1 MQQEFNAISLFSGLG
16 GDSLGI
22 ENAGGNVI
30 AYNEYDKTAIESH
43 QLNFP
48 HSILIQDESL
58 NDRDGVNIL
67 KIPDSKFEE
76 YRNNVDLVFAGFP
89 CFIKG
94 TPVLTKNGYKSIE
107 EVTLEDELITH
118 TGKIQKIVNLQKKNF
133 SGKLYNISVKYHP
146 EDIICTNEHPFYVRT
161 KKRIWNNQERR
172 YETFFEKPIWKNAE
186 DLNSNDYV
194 GMVLNKNHIIPQ
206 FSFERKVNQSKKSIE
221 RVTLDNE
228 NMWFTLGYF
237 LGDGWIE
244 DTKKKDG
251 RDTNKIRF
259 AINNIDQEMIVS
271 KISKILP
278 ITDKKCDTPGGKCK
292 KFGCADFK
300 WFRIFQ
306 QFGKYAHGKKIPEWV
321 QDAPEEFIQEF
332 LHGYFIADGCKDV
345 KRDSVSYTTVSKD
358 IAYGI
363 QRLYLKLG
371 LVFSITK
378 TIRPETCVIQG
389 RTVNQRDTYLIRGW
403 NKLKRK
409 SLSYID
415 DSHAWF
421 SIKSSFEM
429 VSNKPVFNFEVNE
442 DNTYIV
448 SNTIVHNCQSFSSA
462 GKRKVEDPRN
472 TMFREFSRVVN
483 IIKPKYL
490 IGENVKG
497 LLTKKAENGELYF
510 DIIKAE
516 FERIGYRIYDQVCK
530 ANLFRVPQKRE
541 RLIIVGIRN
550 DLDQEFTF
558 PVIES
563 NEEPNLIGI
572 IQFNMEG
579 AIKIEPEDYDMTQIP
594 SECILTN
601 MDNDETENNVHPYL
615 QLKAKT
621 DQRTRHTY
629 NGKTYD
635 SLLSFG
641 KRDSPIHV
649 EIIDIRKPSKTIICA
664 YDHQPRLFVPLRNR
678 NGYYIRPIL
687 PDELKQIQGFP
698 ADFRVAGS
706 RQNKIKQIGNAVPPP
721 LIEEI
726 VTRIRQL

>member
-48 HSILIQDESL
+48 HSILIKDESL
-58 NDRDGVNIL
+58 NDREAANIL

-89 CFIKG
+89 C
-94 TPVLTKNGYKSIE
+94 
-107 EVTLEDELITH
+107 
-118 TGKIQKIVNLQKKNF
+118 
-133 SGKLYNISVKYHP
+133 
-146 EDIICTNEHPFYVRT
+146 
-161 KKRIWNNQERR
+161 
-172 YETFFEKPIWKNAE
+172 
-186 DLNSNDYV
+186 
-194 GMVLNKNHIIPQ
+194 
-206 FSFERKVNQSKKSIE
+206 
-221 RVTLDNE
+221 
-228 NMWFTLGYF
+228 
-237 LGDGWIE
+237 
-244 DTKKKDG
+244 
-251 RDTNKIRF
+251 
-259 AINNIDQEMIVS
+259 
-271 KISKILP
+271 
-278 ITDKKCDTPGGKCK
+278 
-292 KFGCADFK
+292 
-300 WFRIFQ
+300 
-306 QFGKYAHGKKIPEWV
+306 
-321 QDAPEEFIQEF
+321 
-332 LHGYFIADGCKDV
+332 
-345 KRDSVSYTTVSKD
+345 
-358 IAYGI
+358 
-363 QRLYLKLG
+363 
-371 LVFSITK
+371 
-378 TIRPETCVIQG
+378 
-389 RTVNQRDTYLIRGW
+389 
-403 NKLKRK
+403 
-409 SLSYID
+409 
-415 DSHAWF
+415 
-421 SIKSSFEM
+421 
-429 VSNKPVFNFEVNE
+429 
-442 DNTYIV
+442 
-448 SNTIVHNCQSFSSA
+448 QSFSSA
-462 GKRKVEDPRN
+462 GKRKVDDPRN
-472 TMFREFSRVVN
+472 TMFCEFSRVVN

-563 NEEPNLIGI
+563 NAEPNLIGI

-594 SECILTN
+594 YECILTN

-721 LIEEI
+721 LIQEI
-726 VTRIRQL
+726 VTRLIQL

>member
-1 MQQEFNAISLFSGLG
+1 MR
-16 GDSLGI
+16 
-22 ENAGGNVI
+22 GGNVI

-48 HSILIQDESL
+48 DSILIKDESL
-58 NDRDGVNIL
+58 NDREAANIL

-259 AINNIDQEMIVS
+259 AINNIDQEMVVS

-462 GKRKVEDPRN
+462 GKRKVDDPRN

-510 DIIKAE
+510 
-516 FERIGYRIYDQVCK
+516 
-530 ANLFRVPQKRE
+530 
-541 RLIIVGIRN
+541 
-550 DLDQEFTF
+550 
-558 PVIES
+558 
-563 NEEPNLIGI
+563 
-572 IQFNMEG
+572 
-579 AIKIEPEDYDMTQIP
+579 
-594 SECILTN
+594 
-601 MDNDETENNVHPYL
+601 
-615 QLKAKT
+615 
-621 DQRTRHTY
+621 
-629 NGKTYD
+629 
-635 SLLSFG
+635 
-641 KRDSPIHV
+641 
-649 EIIDIRKPSKTIICA
+649 
-664 YDHQPRLFVPLRNR
+664 
-678 NGYYIRPIL
+678 
-687 PDELKQIQGFP
+687 
-698 ADFRVAGS
+698 
-706 RQNKIKQIGNAVPPP
+706 
-721 LIEEI
+721 
-726 VTRIRQL
+726 

>member
-1 MQQEFNAISLFSGLG
+1 
-16 GDSLGI
+16 
-22 ENAGGNVI
+22 
-30 AYNEYDKTAIESH
+30 
-43 QLNFP
+43 
-48 HSILIQDESL
+48 
-58 NDRDGVNIL
+58 
-67 KIPDSKFEE
+67 
-76 YRNNVDLVFAGFP
+76 
-89 CFIKG
+89 
-94 TPVLTKNGYKSIE
+94 
-107 EVTLEDELITH
+107 
-118 TGKIQKIVNLQKKNF
+118 
-133 SGKLYNISVKYHP
+133 
-146 EDIICTNEHPFYVRT
+146 
-161 KKRIWNNQERR
+161 
-172 YETFFEKPIWKNAE
+172 
-186 DLNSNDYV
+186 
-194 GMVLNKNHIIPQ
+194 MVLNKNHIIPQ

-259 AINNIDQEMIVS
+259 AINNIDQEMVVS

-462 GKRKVEDPRN
+462 GKRKVDDPRN

-594 SECILTN
+594 YECILTN
-601 MDNDETENNVHPYL
+601 MDNDETENNVHPYFAT
-615 QLKAKT
+615 K
-621 DQRTRHTY
+621 
-629 NGKTYD
+629 
-635 SLLSFG
+635 
-641 KRDSPIHV
+641 
-649 EIIDIRKPSKTIICA
+649 SKTRRRGKS
-664 YDHQPRLFVPLRNR
+664 HL
-678 NGYYIRPIL
+678 
-687 PDELKQIQGFP
+687 
-698 ADFRVAGS
+698 
-706 RQNKIKQIGNAVPPP
+706 
-721 LIEEI
+721 
-726 VTRIRQL
+726 